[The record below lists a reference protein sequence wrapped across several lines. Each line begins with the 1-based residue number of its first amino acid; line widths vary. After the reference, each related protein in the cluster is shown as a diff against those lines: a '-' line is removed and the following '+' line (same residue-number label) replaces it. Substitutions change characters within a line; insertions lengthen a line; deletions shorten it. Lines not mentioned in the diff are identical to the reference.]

1 MVRVVTARDAH
12 REVECAPVLQ
22 QHTRSMNQLRSLAA
36 LAILVAASACKMAHE
51 DVRADSVHVAEQVK
65 LTNQLAA
72 QKDSLMTVVLD
83 ADKFISQ
90 IDSQITRVRDLPA
103 PKRKKDSESP
113 IQDQLQARR
122 DLLARVDALVKRA
135 QTTAR
140 ELAAS
145 RGHVKQLSAD
155 SAHFA
160 QSIESDQKMIAELN
174 STIQRQTS
182 RLNTMQLAVDS
193 LAGANAKLGTELAL
207 LQTTH
212 NKAFYVIGNEED
224 LIKKGIIVR
233 EGGANLLLA
242 HPGRTLQPARTLDPA
257 LFTAIDQRAVHEIQ
271 VPDSTRAYA
280 IVSRQS
286 LDDADVSARDRTSFR
301 GNLKIKDADRFWSQS
316 KYLIILER

>member
-1 MVRVVTARDAH
+1 
-12 REVECAPVLQ
+12 
-22 QHTRSMNQLRSLAA
+22 MNQLRSFAV
-36 LAILVAASACKMAHE
+36 LAILAGASACKMSHE
-51 DVRADSVHVAEQVK
+51 DVRADSVHVSEQAK

-113 IQDQLQARR
+113 IQDQLQARK
-122 DLLARVDALVKRA
+122 DLLVRVDALVKRA

-140 ELAAS
+140 DLAAS
-145 RGHVKQLSAD
+145 RSHVKTLSKD
-155 SAHFA
+155 SAQFA
-160 QSIESDQKMIAELN
+160 QSLDGDTKMIAELN
-174 STIQRQTS
+174 STIQRQTA

-212 NKAFYVIGNEED
+212 NKVYYVIGRED
-224 LIKKGIIVR
+224 DLLKKGIVVR

-242 HPGRTLQPARTLDPA
+242 HPGRTLQPARTLDPT
-257 LFTAIDQRAVHEIQ
+257 LFTAIDQREVHEIA
-271 VPDSTRAYA
+271 VPDSTRQYA

-286 LDDADVSARDRTSFR
+286 LDEADVATRDRTNFR

>member
-1 MVRVVTARDAH
+1 M
-12 REVECAPVLQ
+12 
-22 QHTRSMNQLRSLAA
+22 S
-36 LAILVAASACKMAHE
+36 HE
-51 DVRADSVHVAEQVK
+51 DVRADSVHTAEQLK

-122 DLLARVDALVKRA
+122 DLLTRVDALVARA

-145 RGHVKQLSAD
+145 RSHVKRLAAD
-155 SAHFA
+155 SAHLL
-160 QSIESDQKMIAELN
+160 QTVDSDQKMILELN
-174 STIQRQTS
+174 STIQRQTAH
-182 RLNTMQLAVDS
+182 LAGMQVQVDS

-212 NKAFYVIGNEED
+212 NKVYYVIGRED
-224 LIKKGIIVR
+224 DLLKKGIVVR

-242 HPGRTLQPARTLDPA
+242 HPGRTLQPARTQDA
-257 LFTAIDQRAVHEIQ
+257 SMFTAIDQRAVREIA
-271 VPDSTRAYA
+271 VPDSTRNYA

-286 LDDADVSARDRTSFR
+286 LDDADVATRDQSSFR
-301 GNLKIKDADRFWSQS
+301 GNLKIKDGDRFWSQS

>member
-1 MVRVVTARDAH
+1 
-12 REVECAPVLQ
+12 
-22 QHTRSMNQLRSLAA
+22 MNQSRSFAV
-36 LAILVAASACKMAHE
+36 LAILVGASACKMSHE

-65 LTNQLAA
+65 LSTQLAA

-113 IQDQLQARR
+113 IQDQLQARK
-122 DLLARVDALVKRA
+122 DLLVRVDALVKRA
-135 QTTAR
+135 QSTAR
-140 ELAAS
+140 ELASS
-145 RGHVKQLSAD
+145 RSHVKRLTAD
-155 SAHFA
+155 STQYAK
-160 QSIESDQKMIAELN
+160 SIDGDQKMIAELN
-174 STIQRQTS
+174 STIQRQTA
-182 RLNTMQLAVDS
+182 RLNTMQVQVDS

-212 NKAFYVIGNEED
+212 NKVYYVIGSED
-224 LIKKGIIVR
+224 DLLKKGIVVR

-242 HPGRTLQPARTLDPA
+242 HPGRTLQPARTLDPT
-257 LFTAIDQRAVHEIQ
+257 LFTAIDQRAVREIP
-271 VPDSTRAYA
+271 VPDSTRQYA

-286 LDDADVSARDRTSFR
+286 LEEADVAIQDRTSFR

>member
-1 MVRVVTARDAH
+1 
-12 REVECAPVLQ
+12 
-22 QHTRSMNQLRSLAA
+22 MNQMRSFAV
-36 LAILVAASACKMAHE
+36 LAILAGASACRMSHE
-51 DVRADSVHVAEQVK
+51 DVRADSVHVSEQTK

-113 IQDQLQARR
+113 IQDQLQARK
-122 DLLARVDALVKRA
+122 DLLVRVDALVKRA

-145 RGHVKQLSAD
+145 RSHVKHLASD
-155 SAHFA
+155 SAQLA
-160 QSIESDQKMIAELN
+160 QSLDGDTKMIAELN
-174 STIQRQTS
+174 STIQRQTT

-193 LAGANAKLGTELAL
+193 LAGANAKLGTELSL

-212 NKAFYVIGNEED
+212 NKVYYVIGRED
-224 LIKKGIIVR
+224 DLLKKGIVVR

-242 HPGRTLQPARTLDPA
+242 HPGRTLQPARTLDPT
-257 LFTAIDQRAVHEIQ
+257 LFTAIDQREVHEIT
-271 VPDSTRAYA
+271 VPDSTRQYA

-286 LDDADVSARDRTSFR
+286 LDDADVAARDRTSFR
-301 GNLKIKDADRFWSQS
+301 GNLKIKDADRFWSPS

>member
-1 MVRVVTARDAH
+1 MK
-12 REVECAPVLQ
+12 
-22 QHTRSMNQLRSLAA
+22 QLRSFAV
-36 LAILVAASACKMAHE
+36 LAILAGASACKMSHE
-51 DVRADSVHVAEQVK
+51 DVRADSVHVAEQEK

-113 IQDQLQARR
+113 IQDQLQARK
-122 DLLARVDALVKRA
+122 DLLVRVDALVKRA
-135 QTTAR
+135 QNTAR

-145 RGHVKQLSAD
+145 RGHVKRLAD
-155 SAHFA
+155 DSTKFV
-160 QSIESDQKMIAELN
+160 QSLDSDQKLIADLH
-174 STIQRQTS
+174 STIQRQTA
-182 RLNTMQLAVDS
+182 RLNTMQVQVDS

-212 NKAFYVIGNEED
+212 NKVYYVIGSED
-224 LIKKGIIVR
+224 ELVKKGIVVR

-242 HPGRTLQPARTLDPA
+242 HPGRTLQPARTLDPS
-257 LFTAIDQRAVHEIQ
+257 LFTAIDQREVHEIP
-271 VPDSTRAYA
+271 VPDSTRQYA

-286 LDDADVSARDRTSFR
+286 LDDAEVATRNKTSFR
-301 GNLKIKDADRFWSQS
+301 GNLKIKDADRFWSPS
-316 KYLIILER
+316 RYLIILER